1 VKGNISIDIPIM
13 ITPESQ
19 RNLFYS
25 FRLEGF
31 YIYVNYVL
39 NILTVEAQNNNP
51 LSD

>member
-1 VKGNISIDIPIM
+1 MKGNISIDIHIM

-31 YIYVNYVL
+31 YNIYVLYVL
-39 NILTVEAQNNNP
+39 NILTVEA
-51 LSD
+51 